1 MRYWSRIWRKGKER
15 RIGSKGTQIKI
26 LSMFVFAVREW
37 EREIDELSTFFSS
50 HICSIFFSCGGK
62 EKDPF
67 TREKWVFAHPFIS
80 GGHTHCCTQ
89 CTASC
94 IRSNLVHK
102 KGSIYAALP
111 TFFFF
116 SPCNLILSLF
126 LHVLIGGGMLILI
139 FPFCVLFIAECRGS
153 VPTYCINMRYNV
165 LFCTTFLK

>member
-1 MRYWSRIWRKGKER
+1 MCGFVRVYSSLLWIWRKGKER

-126 LHVLIGGGMLILI
+126 LHVLIEGGMLILVAI
-139 FPFCVLFIAECRGS
+139 SQVRWAISRYFI
-153 VPTYCINMRYNV
+153 
-165 LFCTTFLK
+165 TTTIQSTQLD